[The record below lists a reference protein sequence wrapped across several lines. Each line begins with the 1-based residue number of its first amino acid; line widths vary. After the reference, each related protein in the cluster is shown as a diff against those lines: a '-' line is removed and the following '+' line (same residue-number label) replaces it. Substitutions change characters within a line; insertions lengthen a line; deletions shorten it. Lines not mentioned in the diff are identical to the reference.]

1 MVNERVDEATAFRM
15 FAYWSSVLDLG
26 RWSIKFQW
34 KVKATEMN
42 FKDAFGC
49 ATFSKATRL
58 AIIQII
64 DQDDVTEPMGEFN
77 YERTLVHELLHLK
90 MAFLDDSG
98 DDLRDTLTHAMI
110 DDLAVSFVKAR
121 TEKIE
126 NVKI

>member
-15 FAYWSSVLDLG
+15 SAYWSSVLDLS

-42 FKDAFGC
+42 IEDAFGC
-49 ATFSKATRL
+49 TTLNKVSRL

-64 DQDDVTEPMGEFN
+64 DQNDVTDSMVAFN
-77 YERTLVHELLHLK
+77 YEKTLVHELLHLK

-98 DDLRDTLTHAMI
+98 DDLRDTMTHAMI

>member
-15 FAYWSSVLDLG
+15 FAYWSSVLDLS

-42 FKDAFGC
+42 IEDAFGC
-49 ATFSKATRL
+49 TTLNKVSRL

-64 DQDDVTEPMGEFN
+64 DQNDVTDSMVAFN
-77 YERTLVHELLHLK
+77 YEKTLVRELLHLK

>member
-15 FAYWSSVLDLG
+15 FAYWSSVLYLS

-42 FKDAFGC
+42 CKDAFGC
-49 ATFSKATRL
+49 ATFSKVTRL
-58 AIIQII
+58 AVIQII
-64 DQDDVTEPMGEFN
+64 DQDDVTEPIGEFN
-77 YERTLVHELLHLK
+77 YEKTLAHELLHLK

>member
-15 FAYWSSVLDLG
+15 FAYWSSVLDLS

-42 FKDAFGC
+42 IEDAFGC
-49 ATFSKATRL
+49 TTLNKVSRL

-64 DQDDVTEPMGEFN
+64 DQNDVTDSMVAFN
-77 YERTLVHELLHLK
+77 YEKTLVHELLHLK

-98 DDLRDTLTHAMI
+98 DDLRDTMTHAMI

>member
-1 MVNERVDEATAFRM
+1 MESESNRNELKRRFRI
-15 FAYWSSVLDLG
+15 S
-26 RWSIKFQW
+26 
-34 KVKATEMN
+34 KV
-42 FKDAFGC
+42 
-49 ATFSKATRL
+49 TRL

-77 YERTLVHELLHLK
+77 YEKTLVHELLHLK

>member
-15 FAYWSSVLDLG
+15 LAYWSSVLDLS

-42 FKDAFGC
+42 IEDAFGC
-49 ATFSKATRL
+49 TTLNKVSRL

-64 DQDDVTEPMGEFN
+64 DQNDVTDSMVAFN
-77 YERTLVHELLHLK
+77 YEKTLVHELLHLK

>member
-1 MVNERVDEATAFRM
+1 MVNEHVDEATAFRM
-15 FAYWSSVLDLG
+15 FAYWSSVLDLS

-34 KVKATEMN
+34 RVKATEMN
-42 FKDAFGC
+42 ISDTFGC
-49 ATFSKATRL
+49 TSFNKVTRL
-58 AIIQII
+58 AIVQII

-77 YERTLVHELLHLK
+77 YEKTLVHELLHLK

>member
-1 MVNERVDEATAFRM
+1 MVNERIDEATAFRM
-15 FAYWSSVLDLG
+15 FAYWSSVLDLS

-42 FKDAFGC
+42 INDAFGC
-49 ATFSKATRL
+49 ATFNKVTRL
-58 AIIQII
+58 AVIQII
-64 DQDDVTEPMGEFN
+64 DQDDVTEPMGKFD
-77 YERTLVHELLHLK
+77 YEKTLVHELLHLK

-98 DDLRDTLTHAMI
+98 DDLRDTMTHAMI

>member
-15 FAYWSSVLDLG
+15 FAYWSSVLDLS

-34 KVKATEMN
+34 KVKATKMN
-42 FKDAFGC
+42 IKDAFGC
-49 ATFSKATRL
+49 TTLNKVSRL
-58 AIIQII
+58 AVIQII
-64 DQDDVTEPMGEFN
+64 DQDDVTESMGEFN
-77 YERTLVHELLHLK
+77 YEKTLVHELLHLK

-110 DDLAVSFVKAR
+110 DDLSVSFVKAR